1 MISTKK
7 LFHAFLA
14 DIEAKIGTKSWGRA
28 GTFGNCCGADD
39 SMDLS
44 NKSNLWVWGMSLGL
58 YSKSY
63 QETKGNTEYTINGE
77 MIHRFKYHVGLEQ
90 VERDAIVNNFTL
102 QVSGAIVTEL
112 AAGYPHRQSPP
123 FDVCLGPPENRDTG
137 HSLPRNICRNLADK
151 HDWIRD
157 GFAGITKTRK
167 GEVIK
172 EFSHKE
178 RPSKLQGLY
187 EIDRNRFPSPES
199 GFLIIDDVF
208 ETGSTL
214 EAMCN
219 TLEIEFPKIPRF
231 VVTLTH
237 LHATERMSN

>member
-1 MISTKK
+1 M
-7 LFHAFLA
+7 
-14 DIEAKIGTKSWGRA
+14 
-28 GTFGNCCGADD
+28 

-58 YSKSY
+58 YSKPY
-63 QETKGNTEYTINGE
+63 EETDGNREFTTNGE
-77 MIHRFKYHVGLEQ
+77 MINRFKYHEGRLDQ

-102 QVSGAIVTEL
+102 QVFNVIKTEL
-112 AAGYPHRQSPP
+112 AARYPDQQSPP

-137 HSLPRNICRNLADK
+137 HSLPRNICRNLADE

-167 GEVIK
+167 GKVIK
-172 EFSHKE
+172 DFLHKD
-178 RPSKLQGLY
+178 RPSELEGLY
-187 EIDRNRFPSPES
+187 AIDRSRLPSPES

-231 VVTLTH
+231 VITLTH